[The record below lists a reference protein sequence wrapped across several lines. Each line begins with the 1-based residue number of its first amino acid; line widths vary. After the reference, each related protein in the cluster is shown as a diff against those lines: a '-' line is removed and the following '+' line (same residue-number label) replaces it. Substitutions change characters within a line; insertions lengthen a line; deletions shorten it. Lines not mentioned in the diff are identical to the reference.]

1 MLRFLTALSVATAL
15 SLALA
20 QSGAY
25 AQQMN
30 WIFMTHAA
38 FYADVTHDVNPI
50 DPQVFVRDP
59 SAAAGTGPENIVHA
73 SGLRPENQATDDHT
87 SPLYNANGKPLG
99 VNIGKWLNAAG
110 TVDVAANGSG
120 DRLHLGFTGLVE
132 SGHYSL
138 FRFTLAPPPTIA
150 TFTPLDG
157 AATTNTFVATP
168 QGTADLNVD
177 APLHLT
183 TADRIV
189 LMFNS
194 DGRTHADQPG
204 ALGIDSHAQLI
215 MRVRLL

>member
-20 QSGAY
+20 PSDAS
-25 AQQMN
+25 AQKMN

-38 FYADVTHDVNPI
+38 FYADVTHDANPI

-59 SAAAGTGPENIVHA
+59 NAPAGTGPESITHA
-73 SGLRPENQATDDHT
+73 AGFRPENQASDDHT
-87 SPLYNANGKPLG
+87 SPLYNANGRPLG

-110 TVDVAANGSG
+110 IVDITANGAE

-132 SGHYSL
+132 SRHYSL
-138 FRFTLAPPPTIA
+138 FRFSLGPPPAIA
-150 TFTPLDG
+150 RFTPLDG
-157 AATTNTFVATP
+157 TATTNTFVATP
-168 QGTADLNVD
+168 QGTADLSVD
-177 APLHLT
+177 VPVHLT

-194 DGRTHADQPG
+194 DGGVHADQPG

-215 MRVRLL
+215 MRVRLM